1 MIATE
6 ELDEISLLERAANMK
21 PGSSPNLYQQ
31 RRLDLNEVPDAT
43 ESFLFPE
50 GQHPFK
56 VVGVDEKVGKAKTDE
71 MGYEKPGT
79 PYVEIQLECTD
90 GVAKGY
96 KLFDRL
102 MLTGKGM
109 SRLKLFLKATGLL
122 NADGS
127 FTGCWGDFLG
137 KEVWCDVE
145 TERRDY
151 NGKPTER
158 SKVAFVGYHPK
169 DAFAFEAE
177 QPETLTQATPPSR
190 NGGGTPPWKQ

>member
-1 MIATE
+1 MDDI
-6 ELDEISLLERAANMK
+6 DLLERAANMK

-56 VVGVDEKVGKAKTDE
+56 VVGVDEKVGKPKTDE

-102 MLTGKGM
+102 MLAGKGM
-109 SRLKLFLKATGLL
+109 SRLKLFLKATNQL

-145 TERRDY
+145 TEFPKEGT
-151 NGKPTER
+151 NHKPK

-169 DAFAFEAE
+169 DAFAFEEQETPFVAE
-177 QPETLTQATPPSR
+177 EAPVKS
-190 NGGGTPPWKQ
+190 GGTPPWKQ